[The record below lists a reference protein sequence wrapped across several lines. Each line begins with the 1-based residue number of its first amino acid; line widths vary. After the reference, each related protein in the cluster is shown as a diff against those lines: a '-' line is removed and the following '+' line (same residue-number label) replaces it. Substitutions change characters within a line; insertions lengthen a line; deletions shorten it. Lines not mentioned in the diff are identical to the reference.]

1 MPAQPRD
8 PHPDRRP
15 YVALVA
21 LIIIFIGASIPI
33 GDAFPAWSSSSAPAG
48 VSAPYH

>member
-1 MPAQPRD
+1 MTRVTRTQTAV
-8 PHPDRRP
+8 

-33 GDAFPAWSSSSAPAG
+33 GDAFPAWSSSSPPAG